1 MAGCGLDGLGFES
14 WKGQDIF
21 PFFKMSRL
29 IMGLSGNEGSI
40 LEVKWLRHEVNHS
53 PLSSDKVENE
63 WSCTF
68 TPVYLYGVERE
79 HYLFFFT
86 FNNVL

>member
-1 MAGCGLDGLGFES
+1 MVWGLNHGRG
-14 WKGQDIF
+14 KIF
-21 PFFKMSRL
+21 FPSSKCPDWL
-29 IMGLSGNEGSI
+29 WGPVGLSGNEGSI